1 MLARVTQAE
10 QLAAQAAQWQ
20 AAGRADMAAQLYG
33 AALEQDPSKFAIR
46 MQLAECL
53 AVLGQADQAAEQY
66 LMVAQAYA
74 ARGRQQECLAICE
87 RVLVVA
93 PHAFVYMT
101 VGPMVRRIGRQAR
114 PICARAAEA
123 HLAAGRQTDGLQ
135 MLRLGAEL
143 DPHNPDVRRQLA
155 RIYQA
160 RHMKREA
167 VEALADAANLLLQAK
182 RYDEYVEVAEQIL
195 TLEPRELETLRDL
208 PRVYLELRKP
218 HDAVR
223 TLGRLTKVSPG
234 DIIGYEILAQA
245 FALIGRVDKS
255 LSVLERLVEE
265 LGATGQADKADAIL
279 NHARYWRPTDV
290 GFLRSIKRME
300 IPRPAAAPERPPA
313 RAAAPEGTVVLSIA
327 DLLVDEV
334 NKRAAP
340 QGGVQLTEAEGT
352 LTLRLDDLIVDEMSQ
367 AAGKGVAP
375 TKPPPGAPPPP
386 PARRG
391 LPPPPKAPRRDPP
404 PPRPAEPRAAE
415 PRRTIDAPVDA
426 TMALDAGDLLEALT
440 GEARRP
446 TATRARP
453 EPIMQPDRGEATQML
468 TSDGTFPP
476 HEPEGVAPTLALQL
490 DGSIDEDRTTVPP
503 SAARPTVPSPTAGP
517 AVPSPAPRPAAA
529 GRSMSELIYDDDDGE
544 TETETRRNDS
554 RRVDMRRD
562 DEESDA
568 ETLLHM
574 KPLTAADIAR
584 ALAKQAEAASRAA
597 STPPEVDLDAP
608 TMPPPSARSQ
618 PHGLDEMPTAPPP
631 SRGLPGPGDDAP
643 TMFPAS
649 ARPLGMGDDMPTMFA
664 TSARPGMGDQ
674 APVVPAPARPP
685 GMGDEAPT
693 VAKLSPLTAADIA
706 RALSQRSPTRP
717 PPSSVSEDAV
727 TIPPPSTPAPVSH
740 VPAAVDP
747 DEPPLLPPL
756 LASSAAV
763 VPNDDF
769 DDDEGEEEEMLT
781 ITMDALRPEDLLRGP
796 GGGRPGRS

>member
-1 MLARVTQAE
+1 MTQAE

-53 AVLGQADQAAEQY
+53 AVLGQADQAADQY

-87 RVLVVA
+87 RVLAVA

-167 VEALADAANLLLQAK
+167 VEALADAGNLLLQAK

-195 TLEPRELETLRDL
+195 TLEPRELDTLRDL

-265 LGATGQADKADAIL
+265 LGATGQADKADAIV

-290 GFLRSIKRME
+290 GFLRSLKRME

-313 RAAAPEGTVVLSIA
+313 RATAPEGTVVLSIA

-340 QGGVQLTEAEGT
+340 RGSQGVQLTEAEGT
-352 LTLRLDDLIVDEMSQ
+352 LTLRLDDLIVDEMQQ

-375 TKPPPGAPPPP
+375 TKPPPGTPPPP

-391 LPPPPKAPRRDPP
+391 LPPPPRAPRREPP
-404 PPRPAEPRAAE
+404 PPRPAEAG

-440 GEARRP
+440 GEVRPRAATHARSEP
-446 TATRARP
+446 STR
-453 EPIMQPDRGEATQML
+453 PDRGGEATEML
-468 TSDGTFPP
+468 ASDGTFPP
-476 HEPEGVAPTLALQL
+476 HALEGVAPTLALQL

-503 SAARPTVPSPTAGP
+503 PSSPRPVSP
-517 AVPSPAPRPAAA
+517 PAPRPAAA
-529 GRSMSELIYDDDDGE
+529 GRSMSDLIYDDDDGE
-544 TETETRRNDS
+544 TETDARRSDV
-554 RRVDMRRD
+554 RRVDVRRD
-562 DEESDA
+562 EEESDA

-584 ALAKQAEAASRAA
+584 ALAKQAAASG
-597 STPPEVDLDAP
+597 PQQPVDLDA
-608 TMPPPSARSQ
+608 TTIPPPSVRPQ
-618 PHGLDEMPTAPPP
+618 DRVVDEMPTAPPA
-631 SRGLPGPGDDAP
+631 SRE
-643 TMFPAS
+643 
-649 ARPLGMGDDMPTMFA
+649 
-664 TSARPGMGDQ
+664 RPGMGDEPPTMFS
-674 APVVPAPARPP
+674 AAARPP

-717 PPSSVSEDAV
+717 PPPPVSEDAI
-727 TIPPPSTPAPVSH
+727 TIPPPSIPPPVSH
-740 VPAAVDP
+740 ATASADP

-756 LASSAAV
+756 LPSSTAV
-763 VPNDDF
+763 MPN

-796 GGGRPGRS
+796 GGRGGGRPGRS

>member
-20 AAGRADMAAQLYG
+20 AAGRADMAAQLYA

-87 RVLVVA
+87 RVLVIA

-123 HLAAGRQTDGLQ
+123 HLGAGRQTDGLQ

-160 RHMKREA
+160 RHMQREA
-167 VEALADAANLLLQAK
+167 VEALSDAANLLLQAK
-182 RYDEYVEVAEQIL
+182 RYDDYVEVAEQIL
-195 TLEPRELETLRDL
+195 TLEPRDLETLRDL
-208 PRVYLELRKP
+208 PRVYLELRRP

-223 TLGRLTKVSPG
+223 TLGRLTKASPG

-300 IPRPAAAPERPPA
+300 IPRPAAPSERPAP

-327 DLLVDEV
+327 DLLVDEGS
-334 NKRAAP
+334 KRAATP
-340 QGGVQLTEAEGT
+340 SSRGVQLTEAEGT
-352 LTLRLDDLIVDEMSQ
+352 LNLRLDDLIVDEMEQ

-375 TKPPPGAPPPP
+375 SRPPLGSPPPP

-391 LPPPPKAPRRDPP
+391 QPPAPPRGGAGPGRASEAPRRDPAP
-404 PPRPAEPRAAE
+404 KPAQAG
-415 PRRTIDAPVDA
+415 PRRSVEAPVDA
-426 TMALDAGDLLEALT
+426 TMALDAADLLEALT
-440 GEARRP
+440 GEVPRSAIRSPRQEAI
-446 TATRARP
+446 T
-453 EPIMQPDRGEATQML
+453 QPDRGEATEL
-468 TSDGTFPP
+468 LATDGTFPP
-476 HEPEGVAPTLALQL
+476 HALEGVAPTLALQL
-490 DGSIDEDRTTVPP
+490 DGSVDEESTTVPP
-503 SAARPTVPSPTAGP
+503 PPARQAAP
-517 AVPSPAPRPAAA
+517 
-529 GRSMSELIYDDDDGE
+529 GRSMSELIYDDDDAE
-544 TETETRRNDS
+544 TDA
-554 RRVDMRRD
+554 DMRRVHARRD
-562 DEESDA
+562 EEESDA

-574 KPLTAADIAR
+574 KPLTAADIDR
-584 ALAKQAEAASRAA
+584 ALAKQAAARAQAEAPGPAARSVESPPSIPFPRLEDARSAS
-597 STPPEVDLDAP
+597 
-608 TMPPPSARSQ
+608 SARSQ
-618 PHGLDEMPTAPPP
+618 AGTLDEMPTVPPP
-631 SRGLPGPGDDAP
+631 SRGIASMGDDAP
-643 TMFPAS
+643 TMFPSSAHAS
-649 ARPLGMGDDMPTMFA
+649 GMGDDSPTMFPS
-664 TSARPGMGDQ
+664 SARPSGMGD
-674 APVVPAPARPP
+674 
-685 GMGDEAPT
+685 DAPT
-693 VAKLSPLTAADIA
+693 MARLSPLTAADIA
-706 RALSQRSPTRP
+706 RALSQRAPTRP
-717 PPSSVSEDAV
+717 PPPPVSEDAV
-727 TIPPPSTPAPVSH
+727 TVPPPSKHAPVSYE
-740 VPAAVDP
+740 PAREDP

-756 LASSAAV
+756 LPSSAVMA
-763 VPNDDF
+763 PNDDSE
-769 DDDEGEEEEMLT
+769 DEDEEMLT

-796 GGGRPGRS
+796 GGGRGGGPGRS